1 MQARMGKYIIY
12 TCPRDDNF
20 GSFQLNSFDVS
31 AWNETLTF
39 FRIAELCL
47 HFTSLIVVHRVS
59 ASKFRLTSFPDVG
72 YNERLP
78 LAPCAETNR
87 QPAISWSRYS
97 IRTVCGDA
105 RCELRTGSYRSTM
118 ADRVG
123 VCRRCFDVAS
133 MRDMECARDYVDRS
147 MSQSVIVKVARR
159 FPSVRS
165 ECGDAHWEL
174 RTGSYRSVTADRAGI
189 RFRCLGL
196 EAMRGVRC
204 AQDFGGCR
212 SMVVPLELR
221 GTSSFFADNRL
232 RWVSRSPV
240 FVIWQ
245 YNIEDVKWKWDWLVR
260 RLSPVYI
267 LVSVPTS
274 KHND

>member
-1 MQARMGKYIIY
+1 MCRDKSATRNILESLFDTNSLWRCSVWVAHGFVPIDYGW
-12 TCPRDDNF
+12 PRRRLSSLFWRCVD
-20 GSFQLNSFDVS
+20 
-31 AWNETLTF
+31 AWY
-39 FRIAELCL
+39 
-47 HFTSLIVVHRVS
+47 
-59 ASKFRLTSFPDVG
+59 G
-72 YNERLP
+72 M
-78 LAPCAETNR
+78 
-87 QPAISWSRYS
+87 
-97 IRTVCGDA
+97 
-105 RCELRTGSYRSTM
+105 RTGLRWSL
-118 ADRVG
+118 
-123 VCRRCFDVAS
+123 DVAI
-133 MRDMECARDYVDRS
+133 RDR
-147 MSQSVIVKVARR
+147 QVARR

-196 EAMRGVRC
+196 EAMRDVRC
-204 AQDFGGCR
+204 AQDLGGCR